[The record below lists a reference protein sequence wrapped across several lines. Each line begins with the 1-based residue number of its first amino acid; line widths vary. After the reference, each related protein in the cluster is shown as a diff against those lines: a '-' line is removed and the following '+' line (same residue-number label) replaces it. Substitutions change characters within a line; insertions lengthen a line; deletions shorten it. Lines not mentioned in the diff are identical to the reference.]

1 MPKANEK
8 PETAP
13 IQDDDDD
20 VSAESSDSSSD
31 DDSLVLE
38 GQLVRNP
45 DVSSSSSDE
54 DDDDDVEEEEVA
66 AEEKPAKSTANKKT
80 DATDNKR
87 KQHPTTANSA
97 EKNQA
102 SKQKKKKKKQRD
114 DDGGVDMSYVEFIF
128 CDMHEKYWDGLKAL
142 ISNAGSALY
151 QAHSSALAD
160 QMIEYDMVGTVLAQD
175 HDPEHNV
182 YGFGSILHWGHFP
195 TAARQQ
201 FASVCGGPPE
211 VGSTKSSSSSANN
224 VACQKRVAQ
233 ALQADPNSPNTAF
246 MLMGRMINVPVEI
259 VYALHQ
265 QVWQDVVWAQKEKT
279 KLSYKKIDTVLR
291 LAPCTQDGGD
301 NSYVYRYFEDELL
314 AAQAV
319 GSYVVEAPR
328 SFSRED
334 TVYLQVLELTLPAY
348 ERAIQ
353 ALERMVN
360 GSNNN
365 RNTKK

>member
-1 MPKANEK
+1 M
-8 PETAP
+8 P
-13 IQDDDDD
+13 IQDEDDD
-20 VSAESSDSSSD
+20 VSSESSDSSSD

-38 GQLVRNP
+38 GQMVRNP
-45 DVSSSSSDE
+45 DVSSSSSD
-54 DDDDDVEEEEVA
+54 DDEEEEE
-66 AEEKPAKSTANKKT
+66 EEKPAKSTPSKKSEST
-80 DATDNKR
+80 DKKR
-87 KQHPTTANSA
+87 KQHPTAASSP
-97 EKNQA
+97 EKNPTPT
-102 SKQKKKKKKQRD
+102 QKRKKKKKQRND

-201 FASVCGGPPE
+201 FATVCGGSPE
-211 VGSTKSSSSSANN
+211 VPSTITTSSSTSKDT
-224 VACQKRVAQ
+224 VCQKRVAQ
-233 ALQADPNSPNTAF
+233 ALQAVPNSPVTAF
-246 MLMGRMINVPVEI
+246 LLMGRMINVPVEI
-259 VYALHQ
+259 VLTLHQ
-265 QVWQDVVWAQKEKT
+265 QVWQDIVWAQKEKT
-279 KLSYKKIDTVLR
+279 KLSYKKIDKVLR
-291 LAPCTQDGGD
+291 LAPCTQDGS
-301 NSYVYRYFEDELL
+301 SYVYRYFEDELL

-334 TVYLQVLELTLPAY
+334 KVYLQVLELTLPAY

-360 GSNNN
+360 GSDNNH
-365 RNTKK
+365 NTKK